1 MEVTNASFLRSSGP
15 RIEKEVCG
23 RAAPAAANEARR
35 AGTRYAVTFDRHKFQ
50 GDERDVMI
58 FSPVVSEGITDG
70 AVNFLKKTDNLFN
83 VAITRARAA

>member
-1 MEVTNASFLRSSGP
+1 MNNRIRDLVNAHPHANFLLNRLELL
-15 RIEKEVCG
+15 ID
-23 RAAPAAANEARR
+23 
-35 AGTRYAVTFDRHKFQ
+35 TKFQ